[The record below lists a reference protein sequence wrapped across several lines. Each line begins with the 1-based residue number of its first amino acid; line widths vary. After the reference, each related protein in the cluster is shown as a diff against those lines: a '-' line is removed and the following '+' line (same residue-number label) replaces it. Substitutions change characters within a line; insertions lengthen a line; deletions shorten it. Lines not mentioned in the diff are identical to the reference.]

1 MEIKKL
7 DRKKESKKNFVN
19 VLQTIN
25 KYCSKN
31 RKKISEEY
39 LGSCQ
44 IAMTE
49 LFCKNSQ
56 LLKDSNYFCRKN
68 FIIDV

>member
-1 MEIKKL
+1 MEINKL

-19 VLQTIN
+19 VLQIIN

-49 LFCKNSQ
+49 LFCKNS
-56 LLKDSNYFCRKN
+56 
-68 FIIDV
+68 